1 MSNDL
6 AIGVITYNSAKY
18 ITETLES
25 INSQTFKKFDLLISD
40 DASSDNTLAVIKQ
53 FLKEK
58 KIKAKVFKQK
68 KNLGITENCNFLVK
82 KIVNKYN
89 FFTLS
94 AADDLMHKKR
104 LEIGYKILN
113 KNKNI
118 FFLFSD
124 CRWFIKNKFLG
135 IRHFLFQK
143 VPKKKSDLVEDF
155 TVPTPTIMYNSKYF
169 PKNGFDKKFRNLSD
183 FVMVFNLWKDTKYYF
198 VDKVLIYY
206 RRHANSVMLSN
217 KIYKER
223 LLLEKFFKKKKIN
236 KKYPQS
242 FEKFTQLKLYSK
254 FSYHIKSKLRI
265 STDEFLKFILSP
277 PHTIKWII
285 RKFIIICRLVSFFV
299 CKTSI
304 LSKLCKKNE
313 R

>member
-6 AIGVITYNSAKY
+6 AIGVITYNSVKY

-82 KIVNKYN
+82 KIVNKYK

-169 PKNGFDKKFRNLSD
+169 PKNGFNKKFRNLSD

-206 RRHANSVMLSN
+206 RRHTNSVMFSN

-236 KKYPQS
+236 KKYPHS
-242 FEKFTQLKLYSK
+242 FEKFIQLKLYSK

-285 RKFIIICRLVSFFV
+285 RKFVIICRLVSFFV

-304 LSKLCKKNE
+304 LSKLFKKSE

>member
-25 INSQTFKKFDLLISD
+25 IDSQTFKKFDLLISD

-68 KNLGITENCNFLVK
+68 KNLGITKNCNFLIK
-82 KIVNKYN
+82 KIVNKYK
-89 FFTLS
+89 FFALS

-143 VPKKKSDLVEDF
+143 VPKTKSDLVEDF

-169 PKNGFDKKFRNLSD
+169 PKTGFDKKFKNLSD

-236 KKYPQS
+236 KKYPHS
-242 FEKFTQLKLYSK
+242 FVKFIQLKLYSK
-254 FSYHIKSKLRI
+254 FSYHINSKLRI

-299 CKTSI
+299 CKASI
-304 LSKLCKKNE
+304 LSKLFKKSE

>member
-6 AIGVITYNSAKY
+6 AIGVITYNSVKY

-82 KIVNKYN
+82 KIVNKYK

-143 VPKKKSDLVEDF
+143 VPKTKSDLVEDF

-169 PKNGFDKKFRNLSD
+169 PKNGFDKKFKNLSD

-206 RRHANSVMLSN
+206 RRHTNSVMLSN

-236 KKYPQS
+236 KKYPHS

-254 FSYHIKSKLRI
+254 FSYHIKSKLKI

-304 LSKLCKKNE
+304 FSKLCKKSE

>member
-25 INSQTFKKFDLLISD
+25 IDSQTFKKFDLLISD

-68 KNLGITENCNFLVK
+68 KNLGITKNCNFLIK
-82 KIVNKYN
+82 KIVNKYK
-89 FFTLS
+89 FFALS

-124 CRWFIKNKFLG
+124 CRWFVKNKFLG

-143 VPKKKSDLVEDF
+143 VPKTKSDLVEDF

-169 PKNGFDKKFRNLSD
+169 PKTGFDKKFKNLSD

-236 KKYPQS
+236 KKYPHS
-242 FEKFTQLKLYSK
+242 FEKFIQLKLYSK

-304 LSKLCKKNE
+304 LSKLFKKSE

>member
-25 INSQTFKKFDLLISD
+25 IDSQTFKKFDLLISD
-40 DASSDNTLAVIKQ
+40 DASSDDTLAVIKQ

-68 KNLGITENCNFLVK
+68 KNLGITKNCNFLIK
-82 KIVNKYN
+82 KIVNKYK
-89 FFTLS
+89 FFALS

-124 CRWFIKNKFLG
+124 CRWFVKNKFLG

-143 VPKKKSDLVEDF
+143 VPKTKSDLVEDF

-169 PKNGFDKKFRNLSD
+169 PKTGFDKKFKNLSD

-236 KKYPQS
+236 KKYPHS
-242 FEKFTQLKLYSK
+242 FEKFIQLKLYSK
-254 FSYHIKSKLRI
+254 FSYHIKSKSRI

-285 RKFIIICRLVSFFV
+285 RKLIIICRLVSFFV
-299 CKTSI
+299 CKASI
-304 LSKLCKKNE
+304 LSKLFKKSE

>member
-1 MSNDL
+1 
-6 AIGVITYNSAKY
+6 
-18 ITETLES
+18 
-25 INSQTFKKFDLLISD
+25 
-40 DASSDNTLAVIKQ
+40 
-53 FLKEK
+53 
-58 KIKAKVFKQK
+58 
-68 KNLGITENCNFLVK
+68 
-82 KIVNKYN
+82 
-89 FFTLS
+89 LS

-124 CRWFIKNKFLG
+124 CRWFVKNKFLG

-143 VPKKKSDLVEDF
+143 VPKTKSDLVEDF

-169 PKNGFDKKFRNLSD
+169 PKNGFDKKFKNLSD

-206 RRHANSVMLSN
+206 RRHTNSVMLSN

-236 KKYPQS
+236 KKYPHS

-254 FSYHIKSKLRI
+254 FSYHIKSKLRV

-304 LSKLCKKNE
+304 FSKLCKKSE